1 MFSTKVSI
9 RLRNGRIKQMSRFL
23 IIFFFKIQSNIS
35 NTDTKGTEPI
45 FCFTLRCPYYRGVR
59 KERLDCSH

>member
-1 MFSTKVSI
+1 MLSTKVSI
-9 RLRNGRIKQMSRFL
+9 RLRNGRIKQNVAFFD
-23 IIFFFKIQSNIS
+23 IFFFKIQSNIF

-45 FCFTLRCPYYRGVR
+45 VCFTLRCPYYRSVR

>member
-9 RLRNGRIKQMSRFL
+9 RLRNGRIKQNVPFFDN
-23 IIFFFKIQSNIS
+23 FFFKIQSNI

-45 FCFTLRCPYYRGVR
+45 VRLTLSCPYYRGVR

>member
-9 RLRNGRIKQMSRFL
+9 RLRNGRIKQNIPFVE
-23 IIFFFKIQSNIS
+23 IFFFKLQSNI

-45 FCFTLRCPYYRGVR
+45 VRFTLRCPYYRGVR
-59 KERLDCSH
+59 KERLDCTY